1 MTYAQR
7 LARTVPAV
15 FALALVL
22 LALTAVAAFAQA
34 ANPDGSSPPPDA
46 AQPSRPSPETGR
58 RGEPGLVTFIFIGGG
73 LISLIG
79 VILTDRSVRG
89 QHRQPS
95 SAVIRT
101 R

>member
-1 MTYAQR
+1 MTYVHR

-15 FALALVL
+15 FTLALIL
-22 LALTAVAAFAQA
+22 LAFTAAAAFAQA

-58 RGEPGLVTFIFIGGG
+58 RSEPGLVTFILVGGG
-73 LISLIG
+73 LISLIA
-79 VILTDRSVRG
+79 VILTDRAVRA
-89 QHRQPS
+89 QHGRP